1 MRRTGTG
8 ILVMAALAVFFAC
21 GMALAAEGGRRRGEG
36 DGDGNRRARQPKAA
50 EAQEKAPAA
59 EEAKPAEAAETSV
72 KAEGEASAQT
82 AEGEGEEGP
91 TLEKRLKALQNALEE
106 ATAAAVRRIPKN
118 IKDIVKYLPNKEK
131 DMVNPETGKPIKVN
145 EAMLGK
151 SEQTIAKPKEFITF
165 YADAP
170 TGDRGTA
177 AIFGDGTIKYLND
190 EEFKKALAASVP
202 AALSAEDKQ
211 DRRETGSRSGGGR
224 ERPDRGGEGGRNRQ

>member
-151 SEQTIAKPKEFITF
+151 SEQT
-165 YADAP
+165 
-170 TGDRGTA
+170 GDRGTA